1 MHGGEE
7 PRREYRASRRLGA
20 GPVRDA
26 PPRPGR
32 PRRARHEQNGQR
44 RGGSGRRG
52 GGFTLRP
59 ALLAGGA
66 LVLAAAIV
74 VVALV
79 AHGSPHASPP
89 SAGAP
94 AIVKVLI
101 PEGETRAQI
110 ATIAKAQG
118 LTGSYLAS
126 SVRSGAL
133 DPAQYG
139 APRGT
144 PNLEGFL
151 FPATYEVYAGSP
163 ADVLVD
169 KQLEAFS
176 ERFGAHDEAA
186 AHALHETPYEL
197 LIVASMIERE
207 AQIPRDRPLI
217 AAVIYNRLERGM
229 PLGIDAT
236 LRYALHDY
244 SRPLT
249 ESQLALSSPY
259 NTRLHRGLPPTP
271 ISNPGMASIEAAA
284 HPAHVGYLYYV
295 AAPDG
300 CGEHVFTR
308 SYAQFLRD
316 DAAYRNALAANGGR
330 VPTCH
335 KR

>member
-1 MHGGEE
+1 
-7 PRREYRASRRLGA
+7 
-20 GPVRDA
+20 
-26 PPRPGR
+26 
-32 PRRARHEQNGQR
+32 
-44 RGGSGRRG
+44 
-52 GGFTLRP
+52 
-59 ALLAGGA
+59 
-66 LVLAAAIV
+66 VLAVAIV
-74 VVALV
+74 VVALA
-79 AHGSPHASPP
+79 AHGSRHSTPP

-101 PEGETRAQI
+101 PEGETRTQI

-133 DPAQYG
+133 DPGQYG
-139 APRGT
+139 APRDT

-163 ADVLVD
+163 TGVLVD

-176 ERFGAHDEAA
+176 ERFGARYEAA
-186 AHALHETPYEL
+186 ARALHETPYEL

-207 AQIPRDRPLI
+207 AQVPHDRPLI

-244 SRPLT
+244 SQPLT
-249 ESQLALSSPY
+249 EAQLAVRSPY
-259 NTRLHRGLPPTP
+259 NTRLNRGLPPTP
-271 ISNPGMASIEAAA
+271 ISNPGLASIEAAA

-300 CGEHVFTR
+300 CGEHLFTS

-316 DAAYRNALAANGGR
+316 DAAYKDALAANGGR

>member
-1 MHGGEE
+1 MEGAGG
-7 PRREYRASRRLGA
+7 PRRQYRA
-20 GPVRDA
+20 
-26 PPRPGR
+26 
-32 PRRARHEQNGQR
+32 PRRAGPRPSREGSLHER
-44 RGGSGRRG
+44 RARRDEPPRRTRRARPARSR
-52 GGFTLRP
+52 TLRP
-59 ALLAGGA
+59 AVLAGCAVLLAI
-66 LVLAAAIV
+66 VIV
-74 VVALV
+74 VIAL
-79 AHGSPHASPP
+79 ASGGERHTAPP
-89 SAGAP
+89 SVGTP

-101 PEGETRAQI
+101 PEGDTRAQI
-110 ATIAKAQG
+110 ATIADAHG
-118 LTGSYLAS
+118 LTGSYLDA

-133 DPAQYG
+133 EPEQYG

-163 ADVLVD
+163 AAVLVG

-176 ERFGAHDEAA
+176 ERFGPHVEAA
-186 AHALHETPYEL
+186 ARALHQTPYQL

-207 AQIPRDRPLI
+207 AQVPQDRPLI
-217 AAVIYNRLERGM
+217 AAVIYNRLRRGM

-236 LRYALHDY
+236 IRYALHDY

-271 ISNPGMASIEAAA
+271 IANPGLASIEAAA
-284 HPAHVGYLYYV
+284 HPAHNGYLYYV
-295 AAPDG
+295 AGADG
-300 CGEHVFTR
+300 CGELVFSS
-308 SYAQFLRD
+308 SYAQFLHD
-316 DAAYRNALAANGGR
+316 SAAYKAALAANGGH

>member
-1 MHGGEE
+1 M
-7 PRREYRASRRLGA
+7 
-20 GPVRDA
+20 
-26 PPRPGR
+26 
-32 PRRARHEQNGQR
+32 
-44 RGGSGRRG
+44 
-52 GGFTLRP
+52 
-59 ALLAGGA
+59 
-66 LVLAAAIV
+66 
-74 VVALV
+74 
-79 AHGSPHASPP
+79 
-89 SAGAP
+89 
-94 AIVKVLI
+94 KVLI
-101 PEGETRAQI
+101 PEGETRGQI

-139 APRGT
+139 APRNT

-151 FPATYEVYAGSP
+151 FPATYEVYAGS
-163 ADVLVD
+163 AASVLVD

-176 ERFGAHDEAA
+176 ERFGARDEAA
-186 AHALHETPYEL
+186 ARALHETPYEL
-197 LIVASMIERE
+197 LVVASMIERE

-229 PLGIDAT
+229 TLGIDAT

-244 SRPLT
+244 TRPLT

-271 ISNPGMASIEAAA
+271 ISNPGIASIEAAA
-284 HPAHVGYLYYV
+284 APAHVGYLYYV

-300 CGEHVFTR
+300 CGEHVFTS
-308 SYAQFLRD
+308 SYSQFLRD
-316 DAAYRNALAANGGR
+316 DAAYQNALAANGGR